1 MRKIFAI
8 LVTCVVFLACVMP
21 VAALDGQVI
30 YAEGAEEFF
39 FLPGSDHSPTELFP
53 DFKNVM
59 PGDSI
64 QQKILVKN
72 DDSNDCKIK
81 IYMRA
86 LGAHEDS
93 AEFLSQLKLTVAEG
107 TETVMFDAPAD
118 QTAQLTD
125 WVYLGTLYAGGECEL
140 IVTLDVPVTLDN
152 QFKNLVGYLD
162 WEFAV
167 EELPDGSEI
176 VLPDAPEAEDPEP
189 IDPLPGEPEPGV
201 SAPDEPMPG
210 EPAPPQT
217 GDDSQILLW
226 VVLAAGSAIM
236 LVILLFGKKKEEK
249 E

>member
-1 MRKIFAI
+1 MRKCFAI
-8 LVTCVVFLACVMP
+8 LVACIILMTCALP
-21 VAALDGQVI
+21 GSALDGQVI
-30 YAEGAEEFF
+30 YAKGAEKFF
-39 FLPGSDHSPTELFP
+39 FLPGSDYSPTDLFL
-53 DFKNVM
+53 DFKDVM

-72 DDSNDCKIK
+72 DVSNDCKIK

-93 AEFLSQLKLTVAEG
+93 VEFLSQLNLTVTKG
-107 TETVMFDAPAD
+107 TDTIMFDAPAD

-125 WVYLGTLYAGGECEL
+125 WVYLGTLYSGGECEL

-167 EELPDGSEI
+167 EELPVE
-176 VLPDAPEAEDPEP
+176 PDDPEP
-189 IDPLPGEPEPGV
+189 PK
-201 SAPDEPMPG
+201 
-210 EPAPPQT
+210 T
-217 GDDSQILLW
+217 GDNSQILLW
-226 VVLAAGSAIM
+226 VVLMVGSSIM
-236 LVILLFGKKKEEK
+236 LAILLLGKKKKEK